1 MQNKRKKATL
11 INMKI
16 KTSITLSR
24 DLVCQIDAL
33 SGRYGNRSAFI
44 EKAVRDLIDTET
56 RRERDLNDLE
66 ILNKQASE
74 LNKEAADV
82 LDFQADL

>member
-1 MQNKRKKATL
+1 
-11 INMKI
+11 MKV

-24 DLVCQIDAL
+24 DLICQIDAL

-44 EKAVRDLIDTET
+44 EKAVRALIDTET
-56 RRERDLNDLE
+56 RRARDLKDLK
-66 ILNKQASE
+66 ILNEQASE
-74 LNKEAADV
+74 LNKEAEDV

>member
-1 MQNKRKKATL
+1 
-11 INMKI
+11 MKV
-16 KTSITLSR
+16 KTSITLPG
-24 DLVCQIDAL
+24 DLVSQIDAL

-44 EKAVRDLIDTET
+44 EKAVRNLIDTET
-56 RRERDLNDLE
+56 RRERDLKDLE

-74 LNKEAADV
+74 LNKEAEDV